1 MILGN
6 ERWFDEESLINMQI
20 KGDFVII
27 KLIKELAE
35 YLDLEPEIA
44 RKLLGVKAQPHR
56 VTDIHRV
63 SHSGG
68 AKITRQRVNGQL
80 IETGFAGDSLDKYK
94 SMPGHRYVNR
104 VDTSVTH
111 D

>member
-1 MILGN
+1 
-6 ERWFDEESLINMQI
+6 MQI

-44 RKLLGVKAQPHR
+44 RKLLGDKAQPHS

-63 SHSGG
+63 SHWWC
-68 AKITRQRVNGQL
+68 
-80 IETGFAGDSLDKYK
+80 
-94 SMPGHRYVNR
+94 
-104 VDTSVTH
+104 
-111 D
+111 

>member
-1 MILGN
+1 
-6 ERWFDEESLINMQI
+6 MQI

-27 KLIKELAE
+27 KLIKESAE
-35 YLDLEPEIA
+35 YLDLEPEIIA

-80 IETGFAGDSLDKYK
+80 IETGFTGDSLDKYK
-94 SMPGHRYVNR
+94 SMPGHGYVNR
-104 VDTSVTH
+104 VGTSVTH